1 MAIAILGVG
10 LMGAGLAEA
19 ALARGETVTVWNRTR
34 SKAEALA
41 SLGARVADTPAEAVM
56 GASRV
61 HLFLHADSAVDIVLG
76 DILAAVEAET
86 VVIDHTTT
94 SPERTADR
102 AEMLDTAG
110 IAFLHVPVFMSPK
123 SCRDATGLMVASGS
137 SAVFAKVE
145 VELRKMTGDVWYL
158 GERPDLAA
166 CYKLFGNAMLLGVA
180 GLLGDVYTMA
190 RANHVDPLQA
200 HELFSKLDVGMA
212 VKVRGLKMAR
222 HDFTPS
228 FHLDTARKDIGLM
241 IDAAQPHELALLPGL
256 AARMDIGLAK
266 GLQHA
271 DFGVICS
278 PELEQP

>member
-1 MAIAILGVG
+1 MAIAILGMG

-34 SKAEALA
+34 SKAEPLA
-41 SLGARVADTPAEAVM
+41 KLGARVANTPAEAVA

-61 HLFLHADSAVDIVLG
+61 HLFMHADAAVDTVLG
-76 DILAAVEAET
+76 DLLAAVEADT

-110 IAFLHVPVFMSPK
+110 IAFLHVPVFMSPAN
-123 SCRDATGLMVASGS
+123 CRNGTGLMVAAGS
-137 SAVFAKVE
+137 QAVFDQVE
-145 VELRKMTGDVWYL
+145 AELRKMTGDVWYL

-180 GLLGDVYTMA
+180 GLLGDVYAMA
-190 RANHVDPLQA
+190 RANKIDPLQA

-212 VKVRGLKMAR
+212 VKVRGLKMAKN
-222 HDFTPS
+222 DFTPS
-228 FHLDTARKDIGLM
+228 FQLATARKDIGLM
-241 IDAAQPHELALLPGL
+241 IEAGQPHELAMLPGL
-256 AARMDIGLAK
+256 AARMDVGLAK
-266 GLQHA
+266 GLAEA
-271 DFGVICS
+271 DFGVVCA
-278 PELEQP
+278 PEMEQP

>member
-1 MAIAILGVG
+1 MAIAILGMG

-34 SKAEALA
+34 GKTEPLA
-41 SLGARVADTPAEAVM
+41 KLGAHVADTPGDAVH
-56 GASRV
+56 GATRV
-61 HLFLHADSAVDIVLG
+61 HLFMHADAAVDIVLG
-76 DILAAVEAET
+76 DILASVEADA

-110 IAFLHVPVFMSPK
+110 IAFLHVPVFMSPAN
-123 SCRDATGLMVASGS
+123 CRHGTGLMVAAGS
-137 SAVFAKVE
+137 QAVFTKVE
-145 VELRKMTGDVWYL
+145 AELRKMTGDVWYL

-190 RANHVDPLQA
+190 RANKIDPLQA
-200 HELFSKLDVGMA
+200 HELFNKLDVGGA

-222 HDFTPS
+222 NDFTPS
-228 FHLDTARKDIGLM
+228 FQLETARKDIALM
-241 IDAAQPHELALLPGL
+241 VEAAQPHELALLPGL
-256 AARMDIGLAK
+256 AARMDVGLAK

-271 DFGVICS
+271 DFGIICA
-278 PELEQP
+278 PDLEQP

>member
-1 MAIAILGVG
+1 MAIAILGTG

-34 SKAEALA
+34 SKAEPLEK
-41 SLGARVADTPAEAVM
+41 LGARVADTPAAAVA

-61 HLFLHADSAVDIVLG
+61 HLFLHADSAVDMVLG
-76 DILAAVEAET
+76 DLLAAIESDT

-94 SPERTADR
+94 LPEHTADR

-123 SCRDATGLMVASGS
+123 NCRDSTGLMVASGS
-137 SAVFAKVE
+137 KAVYDKVE
-145 VELRKMTGDVWYL
+145 ADLAKMTGTVWYL

-190 RANHVDPLQA
+190 RSNHIEPLQA
-200 HELFSKLDVGMA
+200 HELFNKLDIGMA
-212 VKVRGLKMAR
+212 VKIRGLKMAKN
-222 HDFTPS
+222 DFTAS
-228 FHLDTARKDIGLM
+228 FQLDTARKDIGLM
-241 IDAAQPHELALLPGL
+241 IDAAQPHELAMLPGL
-256 AARMDIGLAK
+256 AARMDLGLAK
-266 GLQHA
+266 GLGHA

-278 PELEQP
+278 ADLEQP